1 MKIQLVSL
9 IVGVSFALP
18 VSAFAQSSYCDA
30 LSHQYQKYVGS
41 QNDRRPQ
48 GTPPD
53 VATAMSKC
61 SSDSAS
67 AIPVLE
73 QALKNAKVDL
83 PPH

>member
-9 IVGVSFALP
+9 IVGVSLALP
-18 VSAFAQSSYCDA
+18 VAAFAQSSYCDA

-41 QNDRRPQ
+41 SNDRRPQ

-61 SSDSAS
+61 STDSAS

-73 QALKNAKVDL
+73 RALKDAKIDL